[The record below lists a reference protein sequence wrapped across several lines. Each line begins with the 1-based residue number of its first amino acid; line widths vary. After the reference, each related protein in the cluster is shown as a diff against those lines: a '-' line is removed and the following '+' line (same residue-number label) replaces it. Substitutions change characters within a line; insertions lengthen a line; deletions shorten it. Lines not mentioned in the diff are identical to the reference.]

1 MTTVHGGSQEPFRPY
16 WYRHAGGRPLA
27 LAVMRAARAIDPIL
41 RQALAIAL
49 AVGALGLSFG
59 VLCADTGLGLP
70 MAVAL
75 STLVFAGSAQ
85 LAAVGVVADGGTALA
100 AVAAG
105 LLLNARSVAFG
116 VALAP
121 ILGGRLGRRLADSH
135 LLIDESAALA
145 AAQSDPADARR
156 AFRTA
161 GLAVLVLWNA
171 GTVAGWLLTGS
182 IDVEAIGL
190 DVVIPA
196 VFVALLAPRMGD
208 GPSRVTALAGA
219 AIALAL
225 TPVAPA
231 GLPILL
237 AAAGVGAGLLLARRV
252 APAA

>member
-1 MTTVHGGSQEPFRPY
+1 
-16 WYRHAGGRPLA
+16 
-27 LAVMRAARAIDPIL
+27 
-41 RQALAIAL
+41 
-49 AVGALGLSFG
+49 VGALGLSFG
-59 VLCADTGLGLP
+59 LLCADTGLGLP
-70 MAVAL
+70 MSVAL

-85 LAAVGVVADGGTALA
+85 LAAVGVVADGGSALA

-121 ILGGRLGRRLADSH
+121 ILGGRLGRRLAESH

-145 AAQSDPADARR
+145 AAQSDPTAARR
-156 AFRTA
+156 AFRAA
-161 GLAVLVLWNA
+161 GLAVLALWNA
-171 GTVAGWLLTGS
+171 GTIAGWLLTGA
-182 IDVEAIGL
+182 IDVEAAGL

-196 VFVALLAPRMGD
+196 VFVALLAPRLAD
-208 GPSRVTALAGA
+208 APSRATALAGA

-237 AAAGVGAGLLLARRV
+237 AAAGVGAGLLVARRGG
-252 APAA
+252 PAA

>member
-1 MTTVHGGSQEPFRPY
+1 
-16 WYRHAGGRPLA
+16 
-27 LAVMRAARAIDPIL
+27 MRAARATDPIL

-70 MAVAL
+70 MSVAL

-105 LLLNARSVAFG
+105 LLLNARSLAFG

-145 AAQSDPADARR
+145 AAQSDPAAARR
-156 AFRTA
+156 AFRAA

-171 GTVAGWLLTGS
+171 GTVGGWLLTGA
-182 IDVEAIGL
+182 IDVEATGL

-208 GPSRVTALAGA
+208 GPSRATALAGA

-231 GLPILL
+231 GVPILL
-237 AAAGVGAGLLLARRV
+237 AAAGVGAGLVLARRTES
-252 APAA
+252 AA